1 MSSFWKAI
9 FIAVILV
16 IISGAVILISNP
28 RKLTEI
34 KISPGNKQNT
44 IKYSIYGAVE
54 NPGTYSS
61 EDPIRIE
68 EAAET
73 AGGMTEDADPEFANL
88 AKWIHDGETVII
100 PTKGA
105 ISPTLTPAVEEED
118 LIDLNSADLQEL
130 MKLPGIGEKRAAE
143 IIRLREEK
151 GGFKSKEDI
160 LEISGISEKLLES
173 IYDRLIIRQ
182 N

>member
-1 MSSFWKAI
+1 MSLRAKAI

-16 IISGAVILISNP
+16 ILFGAVFLIANP
-28 RKLTEI
+28 RELTEI
-34 KISPGNKQNT
+34 AIRSGNKQNE

-54 NPGTYSS
+54 KPGTYSS
-61 EDPIRIE
+61 EEPVRIG

-73 AGGMTEDADPEFANL
+73 AGGLTKDADPEGANL
-88 AKWIHDGETVII
+88 SKWIRDGETVII

-105 ISPTLTPAVEEED
+105 FSPTLTPVSEEEEQV
-118 LIDLNSADLQEL
+118 DLNSAGLQEL
-130 MKLPGIGEKRAAE
+130 MKLPGICEKRASE

-173 IYDRLIIRQ
+173 IYDRLIIR
-182 N
+182 